1 MRYLLNAMAQAEL
14 DVANFYYIRRAYVAA
29 IQRAQVVV
37 RDFQSSP
44 LSEDALILM
53 ARSYQALEMPD
64 LQADAERVIALNF
77 PDSRYLR
84 GRK

>member
-1 MRYLLNAMAQAEL
+1 MARAEL

-37 RDFQSSP
+37 RDYQTSP
-44 LSEDALILM
+44 LAEDALVLM

-64 LQADAERVIALNF
+64 LQADTERVIAMNF

-84 GRK
+84 TKK

>member
-1 MRYLLNAMAQAEL
+1 MTVQDGSARTTGVPPPAGT
-14 DVANFYYIRRAYVAA
+14 
-29 IQRAQVVV
+29 
-37 RDFQSSP
+37 FQSSP

-64 LQADAERVIALNF
+64 LQADAERVISLNF

-84 GRK
+84 GKK